1 MGIFDPDEDEFGARL
16 RDLHRLDELVGPP
29 GAVRAD
35 QLAAL
40 EQIGEQGRLE
50 VIEILGR
57 LDGGQDPE
65 VIRARQDQLLQY
77 ARLEASI
84 LDLIANPQPR
94 YRNGKVLYGP
104 DGKPIPNKNSIR
116 QARAA
121 LRRVQHARARL
132 LGEAP

>member
-57 LDGGQDPE
+57 LDGGQDPKSSAPAKTSSSST
-65 VIRARQDQLLQY
+65 RASKP
-77 ARLEASI
+77 AS
-84 LDLIANPQPR
+84 
-94 YRNGKVLYGP
+94 
-104 DGKPIPNKNSIR
+104 SI
-116 QARAA
+116 
-121 LRRVQHARARL
+121 
-132 LGEAP
+132 